1 MGKLNISILPAGAWG
16 TALAVPLSDNG
27 HHVKLYFR
35 HQEDADH
42 FNQEKE
48 NTKRLPK
55 IKFNGRVCAIS
66 NLEEALEDAD
76 VLVLACD
83 CAHVRNFFTQIK
95 PLLKNNTKV
104 LCVSKGIEEDT
115 NLCMSEVLEQMDPQI
130 SSKLAVLSGP
140 NFAIEVGK
148 RLPTL
153 TVIASKNK
161 EIAQDLQK
169 IFSSENF
176 RIYTQDDVVGVE
188 LGGALKNVIAIGVGI
203 GDGLRYGENGRAA
216 LITRGIAEMI
226 KLGVEMGADEL
237 TFAGLSGMGDLI
249 LTCTSGKS
257 RNYKAGLRIGR
268 GVNPKELIESDET
281 IEGLFTVRAAHELAK
296 AKNIEVPIME
306 MVYKI
311 VYKGLK
317 PRKGFK
323 QLMELELS
331 SEDGNESYVSVSGSP

>member
-1 MGKLNISILPAGAWG
+1 MDAKLNIAILPAGAWG

-27 HHVKLYFR
+27 HNVKFYFR
-35 HQEDADH
+35 YQEDADS
-42 FNQEKE
+42 FNQDKE

-55 IKFNGRVCAIS
+55 IKFNGRAS
-66 NLEEALEDAD
+66 ATSSLEEAVADAD
-76 VLVLACD
+76 ILVLSCD
-83 CAHVRNFFTQIK
+83 SAHVRNFFGQIK
-95 PLLKNNTKV
+95 PFLSKKTKI
-104 LCVSKGIEEDT
+104 LCVSKGIEEET
-115 NLCMSEVLEQMDPQI
+115 NLCMSDVLHEIDPQI
-130 SSKLAVLSGP
+130 KSRLAVLSGP

-153 TVIASKNK
+153 TVIASDNK
-161 EIAQDLQK
+161 QVAKQLQK
-169 IFSSENF
+169 VFSSKNF
-176 RIYTQDDVVGVE
+176 RVYTQDDVVGVE

-257 RNYKAGLRIGR
+257 RNHQAGLRIGR

-281 IEGLFTVRAAHELAK
+281 IEGLLTVKAAYEIAK
-296 AKNIEVPIME
+296 KKKIEVPIME

-311 VYKGLK
+311 VYEGLK
-317 PRKGFK
+317 PKDGFK
-323 QLMELELS
+323 QLMQLELS
-331 SEDGNESYVSVSGSP
+331 SED